1 MRILK
6 IQSGFKT
13 RLDMKYEPAQN
24 PRGKQLKKKVDISVG
39 DSIRWLLANFELP

>member
-6 IQSGFKT
+6 IKPGFQT

-24 PRGKQLKKKVDISVG
+24 PRGKQLKKKVDIWVIGS
-39 DSIRWLLANFELP
+39 LAFGEL